1 MNRLFRHTAIMVLAG
16 ALLLTGCAY
25 DDAVRDMREHRNGSD
40 SLAIEFNNGF
50 IDNPVIT
57 RAVTLLSDHSN
68 TMGVWGWQTTP
79 DGAVERLFLN
89 QEVTFNR
96 LLGKWTYS
104 PVKYWESHSNYRFCA
119 YAPHDGGVD
128 GTATID
134 PETLA
139 ISIKGVTLNGDN
151 TIKDTGVYEAPAN
164 FSGVD
169 DVDWMI
175 DRSVQSIAG
184 TYRNEVAFNMQHI
197 LSKLCVKVGRSSTF
211 ASDTVV
217 RVVIDSI
224 KIDDFIRQGNF
235 TSNMTGTPYD
245 ISEWTPVDTLP
256 RYSMRSVPGL
266 SLPDTAIY
274 VIESLFIPHT
284 ARTDQRV
291 RVWYS
296 IGNEGGFITRF
307 HCVFNLSD
315 MFSTFLPGRNYMIT
329 FTVSPDVITFDSGVS
344 GWENQNL
351 SSTIY

>member
-1 MNRLFRHTAIMVLAG
+1 MNRLFRHMAIMVLAG
-16 ALLLTGCAY
+16 ATLLTGCAY
-25 DDAVRDMREHRNGSD
+25 DDTVRDMREHRSGSD

-96 LLGKWTYS
+96 LQGKWNYS

-134 PETLA
+134 PTTLA
-139 ISIKGVTLNGDN
+139 ISIKGVTLNGCN
-151 TIKDTGVYEAPAN
+151 TIDTAVVEAPAN
-164 FSGVD
+164 FSTVQ

-175 DRSVQSIAG
+175 DRSVQNIAG

-211 ASDTVV
+211 ASDTVI

-224 KIDDFIRQGNF
+224 KIDDFISQGNF
-235 TSNMTGTPYD
+235 AANTTGTPLD
-245 ISEWTPVDTLP
+245 ISEWTLVDTLP
-256 RYSMRSVPGL
+256 RYSMRSTPEL
-266 SLPDTAIY
+266 SIPDSAVY
-274 VIESLFIPHT
+274 VIESLLLPHHT
-284 ARTDQRV
+284 RTDQTIRI
-291 RVWYS
+291 WYS
-296 IGNEGGFITRF
+296 IGNEGGYINRF
-307 HCVFNLSD
+307 RSTFRLSEI
-315 MFSTFLPGRNYMIT
+315 FSTFLPGRNYQIT
-329 FTVSPDVITFDSGVS
+329 FTVGPDVVTFDSGVS
-344 GWENQNL
+344 GWENQNM
-351 SSTIY
+351 SSIINK